1 MARLA
6 SKLPSRWQLPPSEN
20 PSVARIHL
28 KSRKGISAAMGM
40 KRMVVSRY
48 APILVIALSLAGS
61 ATAQT
66 NLAAKLANIHIN
78 NFGQINDNYYRGAQ
92 PERVGMKFYRIPMTT
107 TDRPSS
113 AKITQF
119 LKLVNDPANQPVFVH
134 CQGGRHRTGVM
145 TAVYRMTRD
154 GWNSEQAYQ
163 EMKQYNF
170 EGFPGHPVLKS
181 FVYDYYTQIEDSSV
195 ADKSAFESKSNP
207 KIPLETATK

>member
-1 MARLA
+1 
-6 SKLPSRWQLPPSEN
+6 
-20 PSVARIHL
+20 
-28 KSRKGISAAMGM
+28 MGM
-40 KRMVVSRY
+40 KRMLVSRY
-48 APILVIALSLAGS
+48 APILVIALSLAGP
-61 ATAQT
+61 ARAET

-92 PERVGMKFYRIPMTT
+92 PERRDYADLAALGVKTVIDLTEDGRSEEKGLVQAAGMKFYRIPMTT

-154 GWNSEQAYQ
+154 GWNPEQAYQ

-181 FVYDYYTQIEDSSV
+181 FVYDYYTHIEDSPV
-195 ADKSAFESKSNP
+195 TNKSAFESQSNP
-207 KIPLETATK
+207 KVPVETATK

>member
-1 MARLA
+1 
-6 SKLPSRWQLPPSEN
+6 
-20 PSVARIHL
+20 
-28 KSRKGISAAMGM
+28 MGM
-40 KRMVVSRY
+40 KRMLVSRY
-48 APILVIALSLAGS
+48 ASILVIALSWAGS
-61 ATAQT
+61 ATAET

-92 PERVGMKFYRIPMTT
+92 PERRDYADLAALGVKTVIDLTEEGRNEEKALVQAAGMKFYRIPMTT

-154 GWNSEQAYQ
+154 GWNSEQAYR

-181 FVYDYYTQIEDSSV
+181 FVYDYYTHIEDSPV
-195 ADKSAFESKSNP
+195 ADKSVFENNP
-207 KIPLETATK
+207 KVPVETATK